1 MDNDMQSDPSTI
13 RMAYFALLLSGRRY
27 DNLELAVAQEMLKMN
42 RLTAERSLPTM
53 IGNSVRIAAT
63 INSIEFEESSKRYL
77 IKFMA
82 DNGDGEE
89 HVRSE
94 RTDSSHKDAV
104 KKIWQRDLVG
114 GQLWSPNLRNE
125 TAMDSTPHAD
135 AVSGDAPVR
144 YFSPAARR
152 VRTAAPVCNIQVRAI

>member
-1 MDNDMQSDPSTI
+1 MDNDMQSDPSSV

-94 RTDSSHKDAV
+94 RTDSSHRDAV

-114 GQLWSPNLRNE
+114 HRVLIFKCKDQVGSKEAPNGYRIATYCIDFGKVE
-125 TAMDSTPHAD
+125 
-135 AVSGDAPVR
+135 
-144 YFSPAARR
+144 
-152 VRTAAPVCNIQVRAI
+152 

>member
-1 MDNDMQSDPSTI
+1 MDNDMQFGPSTV
-13 RMAYFALLLSGRRY
+13 RMAYFALLLSGRKY

-94 RTDSSHKDAV
+94 RTDSSHRDAV

-114 GQLWSPNLRNE
+114 HRVLIFKCKDQVGSKEAPNGYRI
-125 TAMDSTPHAD
+125 
-135 AVSGDAPVR
+135 AP
-144 YFSPAARR
+144 Y
-152 VRTAAPVCNIQVRAI
+152 CIDLGRAK

>member
-1 MDNDMQSDPSTI
+1 MDNDMQFDPSTI
-13 RMAYFALLLSGRRY
+13 RMAYFTLLLSGRKY

-63 INSIEFEESSKRYL
+63 ITSIEFEESSKRYL

-82 DNGDGEE
+82 DNEDGEE

-104 KKIWQRDLVG
+104 RKIWQRDLVG
-114 GQLWSPNLRNE
+114 HRVIIFKCKDRVGSKE
-125 TAMDSTPHAD
+125 
-135 AVSGDAPVR
+135 APKGYR
-144 YFSPAARR
+144 I
-152 VRTAAPVCNIQVRAI
+152 APYCIDLGKAE